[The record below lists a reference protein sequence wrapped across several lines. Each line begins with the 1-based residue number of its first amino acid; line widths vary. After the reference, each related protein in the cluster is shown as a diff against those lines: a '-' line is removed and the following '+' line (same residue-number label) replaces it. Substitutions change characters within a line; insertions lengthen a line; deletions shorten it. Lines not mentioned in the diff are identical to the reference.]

1 MYSKKSKKIVAV
13 ITIIASVA
21 LLVGGILPYILY
33 SR

>member
-21 LLVGGILPYILY
+21 LLIGGILPYILY
-33 SR
+33 AR